1 MSGKNSSGSKGVFGS
16 FTLALVVAAG
26 AAAMAMIPP
35 CHIGDMQLGRADLF
49 GLHDNPS
56 ETAPSEFKADINRLD
71 RQLEQFEQKKAEE
84 ADSLEE
90 TLKAASLWALSP
102 VDTSARQLIEM
113 DSTMDL
119 SSLKALVPIEDF
131 DTSRTTALAAFGDA
145 LISGRPVNVAFM
157 GDSFIEGD
165 ILTSDLRRKM
175 QDRFGGSG
183 IGFIPCDIPFKIFN
197 KSVSRLSTGWTS
209 YSIMKQKSVPDN
221 LKDKFL
227 ISGYIAS
234 GGPGASTVWEDKTER
249 CSADYAEIYLQAEKD
264 GSVEVRINDADTS
277 TFTVPADGSL
287 HRIRIEAPV
296 SKIAVLVKTGRI
308 LCYGVR
314 TGLASGFHLDNY
326 SVRSNNGQAIFG
338 TGAVLNRQYGEM
350 VGYDMVVLQ
359 YGLNILQDGKTSYQK
374 YEQQLIDIITYIR
387 RSFPGA
393 AVLVL
398 GVSDR
403 WIKAQGADEF
413 RPIDSAST
421 LIRFQR
427 SAARKCGVCF
437 WNTLDAMDKLG
448 GMPDFIE
455 NGWVAADHTH
465 INYRGGKAF
474 ASKLYEAF
482 CQCAF
487 EAWTR
492 RREAEL
498 EKIRPEALDSLLK
511 AEMLLAPPESQLKV
525 ELSR

>member
-1 MSGKNSSGSKGVFGS
+1 MSGKFFSGRKGVFGS

-35 CHIGDMQLGRADLF
+35 CHIGNLALGRADVF
-49 GLHDNPS
+49 GLYDNPEVS
-56 ETAPSEFKADINRLD
+56 ASTEFKADITRLD
-71 RQLEQFEQKKAEE
+71 RQLQEFEQSKSEV
-84 ADSLEE
+84 ADSLIEN
-90 TLKAASLWALSP
+90 LKAASLWAVAP
-102 VDTSARQLIEM
+102 VDTSVRQSVKM

-119 SSLKALVPIEDF
+119 SSDRTLVPIENY
-131 DTSRTTALAAFGDA
+131 DTARTTALSAFGDA
-145 LISGRPVNVAFM
+145 LISGRPVKVAFM

-165 ILTSDLRRKM
+165 ILTSDLRRMM
-175 QDRFGGSG
+175 QSRFGGAG
-183 IGFIPCDIPFKIFN
+183 VGFIPCDIPFKIYN
-197 KSVSRLSTGWTS
+197 KSVTRLSSGWTS
-209 YSIMKQKSVPDN
+209 YSIMKQKAVPES

-227 ISGYIAS
+227 ISGYLAS
-234 GGPGASTVWEDKTER
+234 GGPGASTVWEDKTGG
-249 CSADYAEIYLQAEKD
+249 CAADLSEIYLYAENE
-264 GSVEVRINDADTS
+264 GRVEVRLNGSDTS
-277 TFTVPADGSL
+277 SFSIPADGHL
-287 HRIRIEAPV
+287 HSIRIEAPA
-296 SKIAVLVKTGRI
+296 SRIELKVKSGRI
-308 LCYGVR
+308 LCYGIR

-338 TGAVLNRQYGEM
+338 TGAVMNRQYDEM

-359 YGLNILQDGKTSYQK
+359 YGLNILQDGKTAYLK
-374 YEQQLIDIITYIR
+374 YEQQLVDIITYIR

-403 WIKAQGADEF
+403 WIKDQGSEEF

-421 LIRFQR
+421 LIRYQR

-437 WNTLDAMDKLG
+437 WNTLDAMEKLG
-448 GMPDFIE
+448 GMPNFIE

-482 CQCAF
+482 CQCAYD
-487 EAWTR
+487 AWTR
-492 RREAEL
+492 RKEAEL
-498 EKIRPEALDSLLK
+498 ERIRSAELDSLMK
-511 AEMLLAPPESQLKV
+511 AEMFIVPPESALKV
-525 ELSR
+525 EL